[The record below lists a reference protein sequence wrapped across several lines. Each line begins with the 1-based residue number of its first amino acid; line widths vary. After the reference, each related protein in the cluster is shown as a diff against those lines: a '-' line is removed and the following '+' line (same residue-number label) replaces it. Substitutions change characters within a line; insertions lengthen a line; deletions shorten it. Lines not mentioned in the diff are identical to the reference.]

1 MRAVE
6 CTGEDRGHEPIR
18 PRKGCD
24 RFKGAARALQVR
36 SAGIAGQYVQL
47 EQRDRRYRV
56 FDQGLDRLGQPA
68 ERVGPGGVEAAAEGW
83 VALRRLD
90 VGREVERCGPP
101 PGARPGPV

>member
-1 MRAVE
+1 MSAVE

-47 EQRDRRYRV
+47 EQRARRYRV
-56 FDQGLDRLGQPA
+56 FDQGLDRLVPPA
-68 ERVGPGGVEAAAEGW
+68 NRIGPELVQEAAEDRDAVSGAQLSLNI
-83 VALRRLD
+83 ALSEYTPL
-90 VGREVERCGPP
+90 
-101 PGARPGPV
+101 A